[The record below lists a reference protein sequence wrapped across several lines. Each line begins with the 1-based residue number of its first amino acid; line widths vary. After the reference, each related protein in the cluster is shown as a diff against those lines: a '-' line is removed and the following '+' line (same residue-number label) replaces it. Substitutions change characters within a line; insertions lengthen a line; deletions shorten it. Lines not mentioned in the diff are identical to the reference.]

1 MTTTPAAIPPQSSTP
16 TNASPSTLGILGGGQ
31 LARMLVLS
39 AAQLG
44 IECRVVDSEPNGCAA
59 EVADLYDNA
68 PCGYHSLDKD
78 GVFLR
83 VNQTELNWLGYQREE
98 LIGKVQAAL
107 DTLKETLKGE
117 DMEKIKAD
125 TEALTKPLY
134 ELSAELYKQTEAAK
148 GAEGTET
155 AEGAKKADDDVV
167 DAEVVDEDKK

>member
-1 MTTTPAAIPPQSSTP
+1 MLKLIKNVKKALKYVIMLTPCAIKPKRPLKIWK
-16 TNASPSTLGILGGGQ
+16 AKAL
-31 LARMLVLS
+31 
-39 AAQLG
+39 
-44 IECRVVDSEPNGCAA
+44 
-59 EVADLYDNA
+59 
-68 PCGYHSLDKD
+68 K
-78 GVFLR
+78 
-83 VNQTELNWLGYQREE
+83 NWLE
-98 LIGKVQAAL
+98 KVQAAL